1 MVDWIEYSF
10 ARIEP
15 FLLVEGARST
25 VPELQ
30 GEIDDIVKE
39 KCRLAVQETN
49 MPTLVE
55 DTSLGFNAMNGLPG
69 PYIKWFL
76 EKLGHQG
83 LNKMLDGFSDRRAQ
97 AICTFAY
104 TEGID
109 CEIEVQKLLKT
120 DRFRKDSDQYCSLCW
135 GKTTDFSRNSWRLDR

>member
-1 MVDWIEYSF
+1 M
-10 ARIEP
+10 
-15 FLLVEGARST
+15 
-25 VPELQ
+25 PELQ
-30 GEIDDIVKE
+30 GEVDDIVKE
-39 KCRLAVQETN
+39 KCRLAVQETK

-109 CEIEVQKLLKT
+109 CEIEV
-120 DRFRKDSDQYCSLCW
+120 
-135 GKTTDFSRNSWRLDR
+135 